1 LKEKVIIGCDHG
13 AFELK
18 EKIKKFLAG
27 SGYSVSD
34 AGVYN
39 EERADYPDIA
49 EKACGEFLS
58 GGYAFGILCCGTGI
72 GISIAAN
79 KINGIRCA
87 LLHDLYTAEMSKA
100 HNNANFI
107 AFGGRVSYADPVES
121 MIMKFIK
128 TEYEGGRHEG
138 RLQKISSLEHHL

>member
-1 LKEKVIIGCDHG
+1 MKEKVIIGCDHG

-18 EKIKKFLAG
+18 EQIKKFLAE
-27 SGYSVSD
+27 SGYDVSD

-49 EKACGEFLS
+49 ERACGEFLK

-107 AFGGRVSYADPVES
+107 AFGGRVRYTDPVES
-121 MIMKFIK
+121 MITKFIK
-128 TEYEGGRHEG
+128 TEYEGGRHEE
-138 RLQKISSLEHHL
+138 RLQKIRSLE